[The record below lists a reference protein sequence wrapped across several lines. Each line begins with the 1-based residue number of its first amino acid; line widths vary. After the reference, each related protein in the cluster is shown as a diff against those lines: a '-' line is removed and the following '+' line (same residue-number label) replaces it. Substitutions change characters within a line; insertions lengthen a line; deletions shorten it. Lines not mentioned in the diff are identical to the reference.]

1 MHHHMAKTKGVGALV
16 ALAGAEAGATG
27 GEFGCAVL
35 LLLS

>member
-16 ALAGAEAGATG
+16 ALAGVEAG